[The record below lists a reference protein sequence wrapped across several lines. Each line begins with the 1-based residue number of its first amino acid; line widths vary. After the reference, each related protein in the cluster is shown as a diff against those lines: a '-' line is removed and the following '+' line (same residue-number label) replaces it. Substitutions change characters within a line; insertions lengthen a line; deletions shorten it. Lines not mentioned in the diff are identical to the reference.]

1 LRSLKKYSDIW
12 VFKSKTMKTLEQ
24 YIHEL
29 FQPWIEKSEELI
41 NILNDKN
48 VQEMVELAH
57 SYVDKDE
64 MGVAEFIAELLNEH
78 YRTDKFTELCLQ
90 HS

>member
-1 LRSLKKYSDIW
+1 
-12 VFKSKTMKTLEQ
+12 MKTIEQ

-29 FQPWIEKSEELI
+29 FQPWIDKSEELI

-48 VQEMVELAH
+48 VQETIDLARFYVERGENGMAR
-57 SYVDKDE
+57 
-64 MGVAEFIAELLNEH
+64 FIADLLNEH
-78 YRTDKFTELCLQ
+78 YRTDIFTELCLQ

>member
-1 LRSLKKYSDIW
+1 
-12 VFKSKTMKTLEQ
+12 MKTIGQ

-48 VQEMVELAH
+48 VQETIDLAR
-57 SYVDKDE
+57 SYVE
-64 MGVAEFIAELLNEH
+64 RGENGMARFIADLLNEH
-78 YRTDKFTELCLQ
+78 YRTDIFTELCLKNN
-90 HS
+90 

>member
-1 LRSLKKYSDIW
+1 
-12 VFKSKTMKTLEQ
+12 MKTIEQ

-29 FQPWIEKSEELI
+29 FQPRIDKSEELI

-48 VQEMVELAH
+48 VQETIDLARFYVERGENGMAR
-57 SYVDKDE
+57 
-64 MGVAEFIAELLNEH
+64 FIADLLNEH
-78 YRTDKFTELCLQ
+78 YRTDIFTELCLQ

>member
-1 LRSLKKYSDIW
+1 
-12 VFKSKTMKTLEQ
+12 
-24 YIHEL
+24 
-29 FQPWIEKSEELI
+29 
-41 NILNDKN
+41 LNDKN

-78 YRTDKFTELCLQ
+78 YRTDKFTELCLK
-90 HS
+90 S

>member
-1 LRSLKKYSDIW
+1 
-12 VFKSKTMKTLEQ
+12 MKTIEQ

-48 VQEMVELAH
+48 VQETIDLAR
-57 SYVDKDE
+57 SYVE
-64 MGVAEFIAELLNEH
+64 RGENGMARFIADLLNEH
-78 YRTDKFTELCLQ
+78 YRTDIFTEICLQ

>member
-1 LRSLKKYSDIW
+1 
-12 VFKSKTMKTLEQ
+12 MKTIEQ

-29 FQPWIEKSEELI
+29 FQPWIDKSEELI

-48 VQEMVELAH
+48 VQETIDLAR
-57 SYVDKDE
+57 SYVE
-64 MGVAEFIAELLNEH
+64 RGENGMARFIADLLNEH
-78 YRTDKFTELCLQ
+78 YRTDIFTEICLQ

>member
-1 LRSLKKYSDIW
+1 M
-12 VFKSKTMKTLEQ
+12 FKFKTMKTIEQ

-29 FQPWIEKSEELI
+29 FQPWIDKSEELI

-48 VQEMVELAH
+48 VQETIDLARFYVERGENGMAR
-57 SYVDKDE
+57 
-64 MGVAEFIAELLNEH
+64 FIADLLNEH
-78 YRTDKFTELCLQ
+78 YRTDIFTELCLQ